1 VTRSRSWRWTGSPVS
16 DRHYRGTARRG
27 RGDGSLQCRAA
38 GRRCPG
44 PCRRRIQ
51 QRLHAHR
58 GRKDDSLYRARR
70 TLHTGADLLTDKQ
83 QDRLDALFGVD
94 DHVEVEVSWWIYQRM
109 IPAYREPDR
118 TKGRELMGMLI
129 DSISHCIP
137 AALIELITLG
147 RTLKKRADDVLA
159 TSTGRVRPTDRP
171 RRSTAGSNTSTDPPS
186 GFAISPTTSPDH
198 SWNPGVSG
206 RDYTSDCEEPHIKTP
221 EAIWSLT

>member
-1 VTRSRSWRWTGSPVS
+1 MDPFNVVRLAGDALDRAGAGSSRGCTRTVAARTTRSTGL
-16 DRHYRGTARRG
+16 A
-27 RGDGSLQCRAA
+27 
-38 GRRCPG
+38 G
-44 PCRRRIQ
+44 PCTPAPICSPTNS
-51 QRLHAHR
+51 
-58 GRKDDSLYRARR
+58 KTDSLYRARR